1 MKRNSRFLVVNL
13 NLSSPRPHLDLV
25 PDVVGSADPRAVITG
40 NFSASEPSQNDPR
53 AGTRAMGV
61 AYAEATLVA
70 CSSVGGGDGVPGRT
84 SLYREVCELERRV
97 RAVDHMTSLARLA
110 RGSDAMDD
118 EREKAFAR
126 EEPCLGRARE
136 LLEVSDDLASAETAV
151 LAWEGVRAAS
161 RVAESGDAEELETA
175 AETAT
180 RLETALRRVA
190 TRFHDPRR
198 PEGPAETRN
207 NENERAHVMCAKAL
221 DALHAAAHAL
231 RAAAAERGARAKM
244 RAEKKNVPEKKRPE
258 TGDEF
263 FSFSRLAPRLAATC
277 GRWSRAHAAM
287 GAELRG
293 KNPLESA
300 FRGFREDAGDSEN
313 DDDEATS
320 TTFSGEDVKTSPRR
334 DKKSRDAPSEWAR
347 HAMAACRVV
356 TEAASEA
363 LCTRE
368 TDHDHDHDG
377 ESVRVVHIAGGS
389 STRHPHAESNEAAL
403 TPLLADLLLRTAR
416 AVLNFAAH
424 QPRLWPKSRT
434 LLQMCA
440 ARRDAEAVDEAVAA
454 CVKVFEEAYVS
465 RVRKEKENDHLVFS
479 DEFSLTRALV
489 VARRALAHSR
499 AGVSSLTEGVASC
512 VRRACAEAYE
522 TAPTGS
528 WSSRKVLGNAKK
540 SAGTGGSIACFSAS
554 ADDATRTN
562 AISDAD
568 ANANKSAFLSGL
580 GTPSDVSRTRPSSQ
594 TSLVVDQILT
604 PLFVSLDRLGDGS
617 LAKRTKSVCVA
628 HAGAAALDALLSR
641 VRAEGNGGVRLF
653 SGGAERLEADVELII
668 VAVEAF
674 LFSATKKQKQK
685 EKQKE
690 KETSL
695 SLSNSFRA
703 AAKRGRAVVAVAK
716 AAGTAASSAKG
727 QAYAAARAALGAEE
741 AETWRKVCVK

>member
-1 MKRNSRFLVVNL
+1 
-13 NLSSPRPHLDLV
+13 
-25 PDVVGSADPRAVITG
+25 
-40 NFSASEPSQNDPR
+40 
-53 AGTRAMGV
+53 MGV

-136 LLEVSDDLASAETAV
+136 LLEVSDDLATAETAV

-198 PEGPAETRN
+198 PEGSAETRK
-207 NENERAHVMCAKAL
+207 NENERARVVCAKAL
-221 DALHAAAHAL
+221 DALHAAANAL
-231 RAAAAERGARAKM
+231 RAAAAERGTRAKK
-244 RAEKKNVPEKKRPE
+244 RAEKKNVVVPEKKRPE
-258 TGDEF
+258 TGDEI

-300 FRGFREDAGDSEN
+300 FRGFREDAFRDSEN

-347 HAMAACRVV
+347 HAMAACRIVA
-356 TEAASEA
+356 EAASEA
-363 LCTRE
+363 LCTCE

-377 ESVRVVHIAGGS
+377 EKKSVRVVHIAGGS
-389 STRHPHAESNEAAL
+389 STRHPDDASDEAAL
-403 TPLLADLLLRTAR
+403 TPFLADLLLRTAR

-440 ARRDAEAVDEAVAA
+440 ARRDAEAVDDAVAK

-465 RVRKEKENDHLVFS
+465 RVRKEKENDHRVFS

-512 VRRACAEAYE
+512 VRIKCAEAYE

-554 ADDATRTN
+554 AAYSATRTN

-568 ANANKSAFLSGL
+568 ANKSAFLSGL
-580 GTPSDVSRTRPSSQ
+580 GTPSGVSRTCPSSQ
-594 TSLVVDQILT
+594 TSLVVEQILT

-617 LAKRTKSVCVA
+617 LAKRTKSVCVT
-628 HAGAAALDALLSR
+628 HAGAAALGALLSR
-641 VRAEGNGGVRLF
+641 VQAEGNGGVRLF
-653 SGGAERLEADVELII
+653 SGGAERLEADVEALI
-668 VAVEAF
+668 VAVEAA
-674 LFSATKKQKQK
+674 LFSATKK

-695 SLSNSFRA
+695 SLTRSFRA

-716 AAGTAASSAKG
+716 AAGIAASSAKG

>member
-1 MKRNSRFLVVNL
+1 
-13 NLSSPRPHLDLV
+13 
-25 PDVVGSADPRAVITG
+25 
-40 NFSASEPSQNDPR
+40 
-53 AGTRAMGV
+53 MGV

-161 RVAESGDAEELETA
+161 RAAESGDADALETA

-190 TRFHDPRR
+190 TRFRDPRR
-198 PEGPAETRN
+198 PEGSAETRKD
-207 NENERAHVMCAKAL
+207 ENERARVMCAKAL

-231 RAAAAERGARAKM
+231 RAAAAEREARAKKS
-244 RAEKKNVPEKKRPE
+244 AEKNVVVPEKKRPE
-258 TGDEF
+258 TGDEI

-293 KNPLESA
+293 KNPLDSA
-300 FRGFREDAGDSEN
+300 FRGFREDAFRDSEN
-313 DDDEATS
+313 DDDEATPK
-320 TTFSGEDVKTSPRR
+320 TFSGEDVKTSPRR
-334 DKKSRDAPSEWAR
+334 AKTSRDAPSEWAR

-377 ESVRVVHIAGGS
+377 EKKSVRVVHIEGGS
-389 STRHPHAESNEAAL
+389 STRHPHAESNGAGAAL
-403 TPLLADLLLRTAR
+403 TPFLADLLLRTAR

-465 RVRKEKENDHLVFS
+465 RVRKEKENDQLVFS

-489 VARRALAHSR
+489 VARRAGAHSR

-554 ADDATRTN
+554 AAYSATRTN

-580 GTPSDVSRTRPSSQ
+580 GTPSGVSRTCPSSQ
-594 TSLVVDQILT
+594 TSLVVELILT

-617 LAKRTKSVCVA
+617 LAARTKSVCVTR
-628 HAGAAALDALLSR
+628 AGAAALAALLYR
-641 VRAEGNGGVRLF
+641 VQAEGPGGVRLF
-653 SGGAERLEADVELII
+653 SGGAERLEADVEALI
-668 VAVEAF
+668 VVVEAF

-685 EKQKE
+685 QKE

-695 SLSNSFRA
+695 SVNTRLFRA

-716 AAGTAASSAKG
+716 AAGIAASSAKG

>member
-1 MKRNSRFLVVNL
+1 
-13 NLSSPRPHLDLV
+13 
-25 PDVVGSADPRAVITG
+25 
-40 NFSASEPSQNDPR
+40 
-53 AGTRAMGV
+53 
-61 AYAEATLVA
+61 
-70 CSSVGGGDGVPGRT
+70 
-84 SLYREVCELERRV
+84 
-97 RAVDHMTSLARLA
+97 
-110 RGSDAMDD
+110 
-118 EREKAFAR
+118 
-126 EEPCLGRARE
+126 
-136 LLEVSDDLASAETAV
+136 
-151 LAWEGVRAAS
+151 
-161 RVAESGDAEELETA
+161 
-175 AETAT
+175 
-180 RLETALRRVA
+180 
-190 TRFHDPRR
+190 
-198 PEGPAETRN
+198 
-207 NENERAHVMCAKAL
+207 
-221 DALHAAAHAL
+221 
-231 RAAAAERGARAKM
+231 
-244 RAEKKNVPEKKRPE
+244 
-258 TGDEF
+258 
-263 FSFSRLAPRLAATC
+263 
-277 GRWSRAHAAM
+277 
-287 GAELRG
+287 
-293 KNPLESA
+293 
-300 FRGFREDAGDSEN
+300 
-313 DDDEATS
+313 
-320 TTFSGEDVKTSPRR
+320 
-334 DKKSRDAPSEWAR
+334 
-347 HAMAACRVV
+347 
-356 TEAASEA
+356 
-363 LCTRE
+363 
-368 TDHDHDHDG
+368 
-377 ESVRVVHIAGGS
+377 
-389 STRHPHAESNEAAL
+389 
-403 TPLLADLLLRTAR
+403 
-416 AVLNFAAH
+416 VLNFAAH

-465 RVRKEKENDHLVFS
+465 RVRKEKENGRPVFS

-528 WSSRKVLGNAKK
+528 WSSRKVLGNAKN

-554 ADDATRTN
+554 ADDKTPKTN

-580 GTPSDVSRTRPSSQ
+580 STPSGVSRTRPSSQ

-617 LAKRTKSVCVA
+617 LAKRTKSVCVT

-674 LFSATKKQKQK
+674 LFSATFSATKKEKEK

-695 SLSNSFRA
+695 SLTRLFRA
-703 AAKRGRAVVAVAK
+703 AAKRGRAVVAIAK

>member
-1 MKRNSRFLVVNL
+1 
-13 NLSSPRPHLDLV
+13 
-25 PDVVGSADPRAVITG
+25 
-40 NFSASEPSQNDPR
+40 
-53 AGTRAMGV
+53 MGV

-161 RVAESGDAEELETA
+161 RAAESGDADALETA

-190 TRFHDPRR
+190 TRFRDPRR
-198 PEGPAETRN
+198 PEGSAETRKD
-207 NENERAHVMCAKAL
+207 ENERARVMCAKAL

-231 RAAAAERGARAKM
+231 RAAAAEREARAKKS
-244 RAEKKNVPEKKRPE
+244 AEKNVVVPEKKRPE
-258 TGDEF
+258 TGDEI

-293 KNPLESA
+293 KNPLDSA
-300 FRGFREDAGDSEN
+300 FRGFREDAFRDSEN
-313 DDDEATS
+313 DDDEATPK
-320 TTFSGEDVKTSPRR
+320 TFSGEDVKTSPRR
-334 DKKSRDAPSEWAR
+334 AKTSRDAPSEWAR

-377 ESVRVVHIAGGS
+377 EKKSVRVVHIAGGS
-389 STRHPHAESNEAAL
+389 STRHPRAESNGAGAAL
-403 TPLLADLLLRTAR
+403 TPFLADLLLRTAR

-568 ANANKSAFLSGL
+568 ANANTSAFLSGL
-580 GTPSDVSRTRPSSQ
+580 ETPSGVSRTCPSSQ
-594 TSLVVDQILT
+594 TSLVVERILT

-617 LAKRTKSVCVA
+617 LAARTKSVCVTR
-628 HAGAAALDALLSR
+628 AGAAALAALLYR
-641 VRAEGNGGVRLF
+641 VQAEGPGGVRLF
-653 SGGAERLEADVELII
+653 SGGAERLEADVEALI
-668 VAVEAF
+668 VVVEAF

-685 EKQKE
+685 QKQKE

-695 SLSNSFRA
+695 SVNTRLFRA

>member
-1 MKRNSRFLVVNL
+1 M
-13 NLSSPRPHLDLV
+13 
-25 PDVVGSADPRAVITG
+25 
-40 NFSASEPSQNDPR
+40 
-53 AGTRAMGV
+53 
-61 AYAEATLVA
+61 A

-136 LLEVSDDLASAETAV
+136 LLEVSDDLATAETAV

-198 PEGPAETRN
+198 PEGSAETRK
-207 NENERAHVMCAKAL
+207 NENERARVVCAKAL
-221 DALHAAAHAL
+221 DALHAAANAL
-231 RAAAAERGARAKM
+231 RAAAAERGTRAKK
-244 RAEKKNVPEKKRPE
+244 RAEKKNVVVPEKKRPE
-258 TGDEF
+258 TGDEI

-300 FRGFREDAGDSEN
+300 FRGFREDAFRDSEN

-347 HAMAACRVV
+347 HAMAACRIVA
-356 TEAASEA
+356 EAASEA
-363 LCTRE
+363 LCTCE

-377 ESVRVVHIAGGS
+377 EKKSVRVVHIAGGS
-389 STRHPHAESNEAAL
+389 STRHPDDASDEAAL
-403 TPLLADLLLRTAR
+403 TPFLADLLLRTAR

-440 ARRDAEAVDEAVAA
+440 ARRDAEAVDDAVAK

-465 RVRKEKENDHLVFS
+465 RVRKEKENDHRVFS

-512 VRRACAEAYE
+512 VRIKCAEAYE

-568 ANANKSAFLSGL
+568 ANKSAFLSGL
-580 GTPSDVSRTRPSSQ
+580 GTPSGVSRTCPSSQ
-594 TSLVVDQILT
+594 TSLVVEQILT

-617 LAKRTKSVCVA
+617 LAKRTKSVCVT
-628 HAGAAALDALLSR
+628 HAGAAALGALLSR
-641 VRAEGNGGVRLF
+641 VQAEGNGGVRLF
-653 SGGAERLEADVELII
+653 SGGAERLEADVEALI
-668 VAVEAF
+668 VAVEAA
-674 LFSATKKQKQK
+674 LFSATKK

-695 SLSNSFRA
+695 SLTRSFRA

-716 AAGTAASSAKG
+716 AAGIAASSAKG

>member
-1 MKRNSRFLVVNL
+1 
-13 NLSSPRPHLDLV
+13 
-25 PDVVGSADPRAVITG
+25 
-40 NFSASEPSQNDPR
+40 
-53 AGTRAMGV
+53 MGV

-161 RVAESGDAEELETA
+161 RAAESGDADALETA

-190 TRFHDPRR
+190 TRFRDPRR
-198 PEGPAETRN
+198 PEGSAETRKD
-207 NENERAHVMCAKAL
+207 ENERARVMCAKAL

-231 RAAAAERGARAKM
+231 RAAAAEREARAKKS
-244 RAEKKNVPEKKRPE
+244 AEKNVVVPEKKRPE
-258 TGDEF
+258 TGDEI

-293 KNPLESA
+293 KNPLDSA
-300 FRGFREDAGDSEN
+300 FRGFREDAFRDSEN
-313 DDDEATS
+313 DDDEATPK
-320 TTFSGEDVKTSPRR
+320 TFSGEDVKTSPRR
-334 DKKSRDAPSEWAR
+334 AKTSRDAPSEWAR

-377 ESVRVVHIAGGS
+377 EKKSVRVVHIAGGS
-389 STRHPHAESNEAAL
+389 STRHPRAESNGAGAAL
-403 TPLLADLLLRTAR
+403 TPFLADLLLRTAR

-454 CVKVFEEAYVS
+454 CVNVFEEAYVS
-465 RVRKEKENDHLVFS
+465 RVRKEKENDQLVFS

-568 ANANKSAFLSGL
+568 ANANTSAFLSGL
-580 GTPSDVSRTRPSSQ
+580 ETPSGVSRTCPSSQ
-594 TSLVVDQILT
+594 TSLVVERILT

-617 LAKRTKSVCVA
+617 LAARTKSVCVTR
-628 HAGAAALDALLSR
+628 AGAAALAALLYR
-641 VRAEGNGGVRLF
+641 VQAEGPGGVRLF
-653 SGGAERLEADVELII
+653 SGGAERLEADVEALI
-668 VAVEAF
+668 VVVEAF

-685 EKQKE
+685 QKQKE

-695 SLSNSFRA
+695 SVNTRLFRA

-716 AAGTAASSAKG
+716 AAGIAASSAKG

>member
-1 MKRNSRFLVVNL
+1 
-13 NLSSPRPHLDLV
+13 
-25 PDVVGSADPRAVITG
+25 
-40 NFSASEPSQNDPR
+40 
-53 AGTRAMGV
+53 MGV

-136 LLEVSDDLASAETAV
+136 LLEVSDDLATAETAV

-198 PEGPAETRN
+198 PEGSAETRK
-207 NENERAHVMCAKAL
+207 NENERARVVCAKAL
-221 DALHAAAHAL
+221 DALHAAANAL
-231 RAAAAERGARAKM
+231 RAAAAERGTRAKK
-244 RAEKKNVPEKKRPE
+244 RAEKKNVVVPEKKRPE
-258 TGDEF
+258 TGDEI

-300 FRGFREDAGDSEN
+300 FRGFREDAFRDSEN

-347 HAMAACRVV
+347 HAMAACRIVA
-356 TEAASEA
+356 EAASEA
-363 LCTRE
+363 LCTCE

-377 ESVRVVHIAGGS
+377 EKKSVRVVHIAGGS
-389 STRHPHAESNEAAL
+389 STRHPDDASDEAAL
-403 TPLLADLLLRTAR
+403 TPFLADLLLRTAR

-440 ARRDAEAVDEAVAA
+440 ARRDAEAVDDAVAK

-465 RVRKEKENDHLVFS
+465 RVRKEKENDHRVFS

-512 VRRACAEAYE
+512 VRIKCAEAYE

-568 ANANKSAFLSGL
+568 ANKSAFLSGL
-580 GTPSDVSRTRPSSQ
+580 GTPSGVSRTCPSSQ
-594 TSLVVDQILT
+594 TSLVVEQILT

-617 LAKRTKSVCVA
+617 LAKRTKSVCVT
-628 HAGAAALDALLSR
+628 HAGAAALGALLSR
-641 VRAEGNGGVRLF
+641 VQAEGNGGVRLF
-653 SGGAERLEADVELII
+653 SGGAERLEADVEALI
-668 VAVEAF
+668 VAVEAA
-674 LFSATKKQKQK
+674 LFSATKK

-695 SLSNSFRA
+695 SLTRSFRA

-716 AAGTAASSAKG
+716 AAGIAASSAKG